1 MSRIN
6 NFTTPIL
13 PGDEKPFKFIV
24 YGDMGVEGF
33 PESVTTAE
41 LVREEIDSNDV
52 RFVFHHGDISY
63 ARGHV
68 CIFLGCPIFLLY
80 YYL

>member
-6 NFTTPIL
+6 NFTTPIE
-13 PGDEKPFKFIV
+13 PGDQTPFKFVV
-24 YGDMGVEGF
+24 YGDMGVDVF
-33 PESVTTAE
+33 PEAHTTAQ
-41 LVREEIDSNDV
+41 LVRKEVDSNNI

-68 CIFLGCPIFLLY
+68 SFLAEFM
-80 YYL
+80 